1 MSTPADPRPAR
12 VSVGK
17 EGRVTLPA
25 RMREALHLE
34 EGTQLEVEVDL
45 DYGGLRLRPAI
56 TVPRDHAWAYTTKHL
71 TQLTRARTD
80 AREGRTAE
88 LSEEEMLELLRARE
102 QAPKGTKIRITVV
115 DEDGP
120 MDEKGEK
127 HD

>member
-1 MSTPADPRPAR
+1 MSMPADPKPAR

-34 EGTQLEVEVDL
+34 EGTQLVVEVDQ

-56 TVPRDHAWAYTTKHL
+56 TVPRDHAWAYTTDHL
-71 TQLTRARTD
+71 AQLARARAD

-88 LSEEEMLELLRARE
+88 LSEEEMLELLEARE
-102 QAPKGTKIRITVV
+102 QAPKGTRIRITVV
-115 DEDGP
+115 DEASAIRQ
-120 MDEKGEK
+120 DEKR
-127 HD
+127 D

>member
-56 TVPRDHAWAYTTKHL
+56 TVPRDHAWAYATKHL
-71 TQLTRARTD
+71 TQLARARTD

-102 QAPKGTKIRITVV
+102 QAPKGRTIRITVV

-120 MDEKGEK
+120 MDEEGEK
-127 HD
+127 